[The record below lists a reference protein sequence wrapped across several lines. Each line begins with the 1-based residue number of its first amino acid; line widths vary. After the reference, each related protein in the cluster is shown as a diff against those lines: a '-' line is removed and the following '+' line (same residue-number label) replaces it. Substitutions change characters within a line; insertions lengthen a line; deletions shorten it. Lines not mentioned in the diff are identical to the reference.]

1 MGGIQLINLVAE
13 RHVTKD
19 WSDEITDFT
28 RAFAGAAVFGIPLIF
43 TMEMWWIGKS
53 MSFPYILALI
63 VVGFVTNFGLAH
75 VAGFRN
81 QHSWIMSIDQAID
94 ALAVGLVTA
103 AGLLIALNQ
112 LRFSDGIAQGASTV
126 IVLAV
131 PLSLGASVS
140 REVFAG
146 RTNRQGDDED
156 EEDDSDKPSVW
167 QEVLNDVG
175 ATAIGGIFIG
185 LAIAVTDEIP
195 MIAAGIT
202 WWHLFA
208 IIGISMLFSYI
219 IVFAS
224 GFDKASPPGPFQ
236 HPFTETMLAYVISLL
251 VAFGMLI
258 IFERLTLEDPL
269 QEMIRQTVVLALPA
283 TVGGAGG
290 RLVI

>member
-1 MGGIQLINLVAE
+1 M
-13 RHVTKD
+13 TKD

>member
-224 GFDKASPPGPFQ
+224 GFDKESPPGPFQ